1 MVNIKKFM
9 AGPIETN
16 IYVVY
21 DDKKNGLIIDPGFES
36 QELLDYITKEKLKI
50 DYILITHGHFD
61 HVCFASDLQDKTGA
75 QIAMAENDVKM
86 MEQSHAWAGRQMGYR
101 LKYFAPDIL
110 LEDGDILKVG
120 EAQVRVITTPGHSAG
135 GLCFYLEQEKV
146 LFSGDTIFAGAV
158 GRTDLPFSSEE
169 EIWKIIKE
177 KLFVL
182 PDEVKVL
189 PGHGRETTIGKE
201 K

>member
-1 MVNIKKFM
+1 
-9 AGPIETN
+9 
-16 IYVVY
+16 
-21 DDKKNGLIIDPGFES
+21 
-36 QELLDYITKEKLKI
+36 
-50 DYILITHGHFD
+50 
-61 HVCFASDLQDKTGA
+61 
-75 QIAMAENDVKM
+75 
-86 MEQSHAWAGRQMGYR
+86 
-101 LKYFAPDIL
+101 